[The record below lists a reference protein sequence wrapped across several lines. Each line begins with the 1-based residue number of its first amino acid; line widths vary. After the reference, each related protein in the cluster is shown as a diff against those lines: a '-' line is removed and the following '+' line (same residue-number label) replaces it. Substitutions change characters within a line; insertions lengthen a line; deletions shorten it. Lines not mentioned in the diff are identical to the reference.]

1 MAVAVKELVENAID
15 AGATLIEVKLKEQG
29 LQGVE
34 VCDNGSGVEEANLE
48 GMSKLCELS
57 KVLSL
62 TLVVP
67 GSCQV
72 SHIQDTRICRSAG
85 CGNVWISWRSAEL
98 PLRTL

>member
-1 MAVAVKELVENAID
+1 MLSLAVAVKELVENAID

-48 GMSKLCELS
+48 GMSKFSDLS

-62 TLVVP
+62 IMAIP
-67 GSCQV
+67 ASCQV
-72 SHIQDTRICRSAG
+72 SYLEDTRIC
-85 CGNVWISWRSAEL
+85 
-98 PLRTL
+98 